1 MGCGGAAPTGSR
13 ERAWRAHGRSCDRQG
28 AGRRW
33 GVGAQPPR
41 HVNRAVLDAAAGVVE
56 VVRANADEAE
66 RARRLP
72 ESTVRAL
79 VEAGLMRLCVP
90 ADYGGPAADPM
101 TLVAAVE
108 TVATGDGAAGWCAA
122 IASTTSST
130 ALVLPR
136 HTAAR
141 IFGPPEVVT
150 GGVFAPNGVG
160 RAVDGGF
167 RVSGRW
173 QWGSGTQHCQW
184 IVGGARCDDGTFRLC
199 WFPAG
204 EVTFHDTWYTSGMRG
219 TGSLDYSVADVLVAA
234 DHTTQPG
241 VTRPVVDIAL
251 ARFPMFALL
260 AIGIAG
266 VALGIGRRALD
277 ELTALATDKR
287 PQYAS
292 RSLAEQP
299 FTHIEVSRAEARL
312 RAGRALLLD
321 ELAAAWELASG
332 GQSIDVPRR
341 AGIRIA
347 AVHATESAVAA
358 VDTAYTLAG
367 GTSVYDTSALQR
379 CLRDVHTATQHV
391 MVAPKLHATL
401 GRSLLGLDID
411 PAML

>member
-1 MGCGGAAPTGSR
+1 MVEG
-13 ERAWRAHGRSCDRQG
+13 D
-28 AGRRW
+28 AGRGGRD
-33 GVGAQPPR
+33 GV
-41 HVNRAVLDAAAGVVE
+41 VNQAVLDAAAGVVD
-56 VVRANADEAE
+56 VVRANSDEAE

-72 ESTVRAL
+72 DGTVLAL
-79 VEAGLMRLCVP
+79 VDAGLMRMCVP
-90 ADYGGPAADPM
+90 EVYGGPAVDPV
-101 TLVAAVE
+101 TLVAALE

-122 IASTTSST
+122 IASTTSSLSLMLPADT
-130 ALVLPR
+130 AS
-136 HTAAR
+136 T

-150 GGVFAPNGVG
+150 GGVFSPNGTG
-160 RAVDGGF
+160 RAVDGGY

-199 WFPAG
+199 WFPAA

-219 TGSLDYSVADVLVAA
+219 TGSLDYSVEDVLVPEGY
-234 DHTTQPG
+234 TTQPG
-241 VTRPVVDIAL
+241 ITRPVVESAL

-277 ELTALATDKR
+277 ELTAMATDKR
-287 PQYAS
+287 PQFAS

-312 RAGRALLLD
+312 RAGRALLLN

-332 GQSIDVPRR
+332 GHPVDVPRR
-341 AGIRIA
+341 AGIRLA
-347 AVHATESAVAA
+347 ALHATDSAVAA

-367 GTSVYDTSALQR
+367 GSSVYATSVLQR

-411 PAML
+411 TSML